1 MRSIELLAPARNLE
15 CGLEAIRHG
24 ADAVYIGAP
33 RFGARAAAGNSIG
46 DIAQLV
52 DYAHLFGVRIYITL
66 NTLLRDDELPAVQ
79 TLINDLAAI
88 HVDALI
94 TQDPR
99 ILPPSAAL
107 PSPPP
112 SSAALPSSSL
122 SSAASLSSSE
132 ACGRVAHIFV
142 RSPLPLHSSTQMDN
156 RTLADVLSRQA
167 SGYEQVVLARELSL
181 EDIRAIHAAVP
192 AMPLEAFVHGA
203 LCVSYS
209 GRCYA
214 SEYCFG
220 RSANRGECAQFC
232 RLPFDLL
239 DEEGHVLQKQRHLL
253 SLRDM
258 NRSADLEAL
267 MDAGVSSFKIEGRLK
282 DVSYVKNITA
292 YYRQRIDAI
301 LARRAADY
309 CRSSF
314 GHSTITFTPDPAKSF
329 NRGFTTYFLHGRTT
343 DLACHATPKS
353 LGEPVGTIKD
363 IARNSPAFPCKDI
376 ARGRVGGGSSAT
388 IPATIPA
395 PLSLSVAG
403 TATFSNGDGLCF
415 FDSAGRLVGFR
426 VNRVDQQGRLFPA
439 PFDGAAFLR
448 KGTRLYRNFDAA
460 FEREL
465 SRPTADRRL
474 AVRWLLEEVPSPS
487 ASPSVPPSPSSS
499 SPSAPS
505 LPSSPSPS
513 AAVPSPSGEGP
524 LPGFRLTI
532 TSEAGHSA
540 SRFFALPHEQARTPQ
555 ATPIR
560 RQLLRLGDTPFSCT
574 EADIDIRLSADY
586 FIPASI
592 LADWRRQLTDELIST
607 TSSSA
612 AHKGAEPSS
621 LPAAPPAQPAPLPG
635 ESGPEEN
642 PLSLPGGN
650 AVEEAALP
658 PLMTCRYCLRHAL
671 GQCLREHPTLRGA
684 LALRLADG
692 RRFPL
697 HFDCQRCEMH
707 VLRTLLVCIAF
718 LFGFH
723 AAPLCAAQS
732 ERPYSVGY
740 NFRVHADSLLLQ
752 EDRPMHWCQGVAQN
766 SDSLWVFG
774 DDHLVVAAITVIPE
788 DCVDS
793 VWVKVARDQGTMG
806 WTHESDLLAA
816 ASPDDPISQ
825 FIRIFSARHLPW
837 FLAFIAAGCLA
848 ISVRYLRRR
857 NIPLLHVHDIPSAY
871 PTLLTSTLAV
881 ASATYAYIQHYLPE
895 QWVHFYFYPTLNP
908 LAQPPELC
916 LFLLCVWLLLLLSI
930 AVVDAAFSLLR
941 SAAAA
946 VYLLTLL
953 AICTLIYLLL
963 SLVSQ
968 LSLCLACALCL
979 VYILAATYH
988 YFRHVR
994 AHYLCGR
1001 CGAKLRQ
1008 KGVCPRCGAVNF

>member
-33 RFGARAAAGNSIG
+33 RFGARAAAGNSIE

-99 ILPPSAAL
+99 ILPPSAAF
-107 PSPPP
+107 PSA
-112 SSAALPSSSL
+112 SAA
-122 SSAASLSSSE
+122 
-132 ACGRVAHIFV
+132 ACSRVAHTFV

-156 RTLADVLSRQA
+156 RTLADVLARQA

-258 NRSADLEAL
+258 NHSADLEAM

-301 LARRAADY
+301 LARRAEDY

-314 GHSTITFTPDPAKSF
+314 GHSAITFTPNPAKSF
-329 NRGFTTYFLHGRTT
+329 NRGFTTYFLHGRTP

-353 LGEPVGTIKD
+353 LGESVGTI
-363 IARNSPAFPCKDI
+363 KDI
-376 ARGRVGGGSSAT
+376 ARGRVGGGSSTT
-388 IPATIPA
+388 IPATISA
-395 PLSLSVAG
+395 AISLSVSG

-415 FDSAGRLVGFR
+415 FDSADRLVGFR
-426 VNRVDQQGRLFPA
+426 VNRVDQQGRLYPA
-439 PFDGAAFLR
+439 PFDGAASLR

-465 SRPTADRRL
+465 SRPTADRHL
-474 AVRWLLEEVPSPS
+474 AVRWLLEEVPS
-487 ASPSVPPSPSSS
+487 
-499 SPSAPS
+499 SAPALPS
-505 LPSSPSPS
+505 LSSPSSPSPS

-532 TSEAGHSA
+532 TSESGHSV
-540 SRFFALPHEQARTPQ
+540 SRFFALPHELARTPQ
-555 ATPIR
+555 AAPIR

-574 EADIDIRLSADY
+574 EEDIDIRLSADY

-592 LADWRRQLTDELIST
+592 LADWRRQLTDELISST
-607 TSSSA
+607 TAA

-621 LPAAPPAQPAPLPG
+621 QPTDTPAQPAPLPAG
-635 ESGPEEN
+635 SGPEEN
-642 PLSLPGGN
+642 PPSLPGGN
-650 AVEEAALP
+650 AAEEAALP

-671 GQCLREHPTLRGA
+671 GQCLREHPTLRGT

-837 FLAFIAAGCLA
+837 FLACIAAGCLA

-881 ASATYAYIQHYLPE
+881 ASVTYAYIQHYLPG

-941 SAAAA
+941 STAAAF
-946 VYLLTLL
+946 YLLTLL
-953 AICTLIYLLL
+953 AICTLIYLIL

-968 LSLCLACALCL
+968 LSLYLACPLCLA
-979 VYILAATYH
+979 YILAATYH

-1008 KGVCPRCGAVNF
+1008 KGVCPRCGALNV